1 MKKKYIIIA
10 ISLVIVTL
18 LIVCGNVFAVENVNV
33 VFENNTNN
41 TTEYEILQAAGIDD
55 GLMIFNLRENEIKSK
70 VAKHYKDNSIVVTNI
85 VRKFPNIITL
95 YVKERIP
102 IFKISVYSQTN
113 TNAFVPADKDFQMGT
128 ITTKEVNNYLIQ
140 VNNLVVKDTF
150 DLKECA
156 QLRMLAKSL
165 IEEGIKEEALPY
177 FIEYINFT
185 ADFIKVKLR
194 NSNATLSVLR
204 TDVEDGIKILYSDYL
219 ALDETTRLD
228 CHLIQ
233 S

>member
-18 LIVCGNVFAVENVNV
+18 LIVCGNVFAVKNVNV
-33 VFENNTNN
+33 VFENNTDK
-41 TTEYEILQAAGIDD
+41 TTEFEILEAAGIDD

-113 TNAFVPADKDFQMGT
+113 TNAFVPVDKDFQMGT
-128 ITTKEVNNYLIQ
+128 ITTQESNNYLIQ

-156 QLRMLAKSL
+156 ELRTLANSL
-165 IEEGIKEEALPY
+165 IEVGIKEEALPY

-194 NSNATLSVLR
+194 NSNATLSVKR
-204 TDVEDGIKILYSDYL
+204 TDVGGGIKILYSDYL
-219 ALDETTRLD
+219 VLDEQTKLD
-228 CHLIQ
+228 CHLIN